1 MRLVYTLAVAS
12 AFMLLPAAFTYS
24 FAQSTTGTSSGSSM
38 QPVNGGGNAVGGSN
52 AAGANPGGA
61 GGAGS
66 AGGANG
72 GAGGGAAGGA
82 GGGASK

>member
-1 MRLVYTLAVAS
+1 MRPIYTLAIAS
-12 AFMLLPAAFTYS
+12 AFMLLPAAFTHS
-24 FAQSTTGTSSGSSM
+24 FAQSSTGASGGSSM
-38 QPVNGGGNAVGGSN
+38 QPVNGGGNAAGGSN